1 MFEKLTQFN
10 LHHRVAEQATPT
22 LVFFTAPAC
31 ASCRHLKAVLQLVAS
46 RQPDWRIFEVNAQQ
60 ESGLVNEFE
69 VFHLPSMFL
78 FSAGDYHAELSCE
91 ANPAAIETAIE
102 AALHQP
108 RMEAP

>member
-1 MFEKLTQFN
+1 MFEQLTQHN
-10 LHHRVAEQATPT
+10 LHHRVAEQAAPT

-31 ASCRHLKAVLQLVAS
+31 ASCRHLKAVLARVAA
-46 RQPDWRIFEVNAQQ
+46 RQPGWRIFEVDAQR

-91 ANPAAIETAIE
+91 ANPTAIE
-102 AALHQP
+102 QAIAAALRQP
-108 RMEAP
+108 RREAP